1 MFRTRVTIRDGVA
14 VVAVLLAACLLLFA
28 PWQSRVDGAF
38 LVLTTPEGTMEYSL
52 SSDRELTL
60 TSQGVT
66 LTVVIENGSAYVRTS
81 DCPDGVCRAGGRI
94 SKSGETILCAPAGVR
109 LLVKGGASDVDHV
122 AG

>member
-38 LVLTTPEGTMEYSL
+38 LVLTTPEGTTEYSL

-81 DCPDGVCRAGGRI
+81 DCPDGVCVRTGVI
-94 SKSGETILCAPAGVR
+94 SHRGESIVCVPLGVCVT
-109 LLVKGGASDVDHV
+109 LGKGTLDGVT
-122 AG
+122 G